1 MKSYILEA
9 EESHHLLQLLQ
20 AFQLS
25 GTKIPHT
32 LGEQNRKKKTTNE
45 SNEVVC
51 WTMPYSN
58 ITNYNY
64 YYFDI

>member
-20 AFQLS
+20 ACRLS

-32 LGEQNRKKKTTNE
+32 FREQKKQTKKNPSQMKFSAEQCHTTQFLT
-45 SNEVVC
+45 V
-51 WTMPYSN
+51 T
-58 ITNYNY
+58 ITITS
-64 YYFDI
+64 F